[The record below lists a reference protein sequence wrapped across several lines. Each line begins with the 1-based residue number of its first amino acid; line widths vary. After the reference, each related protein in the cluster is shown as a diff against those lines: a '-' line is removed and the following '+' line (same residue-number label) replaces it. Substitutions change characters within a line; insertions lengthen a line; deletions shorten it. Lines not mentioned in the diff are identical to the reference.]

1 MGGTASVGGDDD
13 GIEPIGLGDENVA
26 VRPGLDEARHAV
38 RREEEQLLDTGG
50 RGAPV
55 QAW

>member
-1 MGGTASVGGDDD
+1 MSGTASVGGDDD

-38 RREEEQLLDTGG
+38 RREEEQLPGY
-50 RGAPV
+50 RREGAPG
-55 QAW
+55 QSW